1 MESNESPILQGLN
14 PAQRAAVVNY
24 DSPSLIIAGAGSG
37 KTRVLTSRIAYMI
50 EQGVKPW
57 NILAL
62 TFTNKAAEQMRERIA
77 KMLPDNRS
85 RYIRMGTFHS
95 VFSRILRENADRIGF
110 SESFTIYDTSDSRN
124 LLKTVIREL
133 NLPDEKYKPASIASR
148 ISLAKNK
155 LITPGAY
162 LANASLAAED
172 RQMQIPEFG
181 NVYNIYCQ
189 RCKHNGAM
197 DFDDLLL
204 QTNILLRDCPDVL
217 ARYQE
222 LFQYILVDEY
232 QDTNYAQYVIIRR
245 LSQHHA
251 KVCVVGDDAQSIYSF
266 RGAKIENILSFRNDY
281 PTAQVFKLEQNYRS
295 TRTIVE
301 AANSVI
307 VHNSK
312 RMEKNCFSEGP
323 RGEKIRILKA
333 YTDREEAEMVVT
345 DLRDK
350 VRAAGDEWSEAV
362 ILYRTN
368 NQSAVLED
376 NLRRHGIPY
385 RIYKGSSFYDH
396 KEVKDMMA
404 YIRLVINPRDDEAF
418 RRIVNYPARGIGDT
432 TVQRIADL
440 AAARGVSMWE
450 AVDALVAEPTTDAV
464 QRTIARKVT
473 DFVSMIRSLS
483 LSRAD
488 KSLYDFGLEVAT
500 RSGII
505 AAYRAENTPE
515 ATSALDN
522 IEELLNSMQEFKE
535 RCDAEIRNGERQ
547 PDEEAT
553 VEEWLQ
559 NMMLMSDMDKDDP
572 ESSNKVT
579 LMTVHSAKGLEYKY
593 VYIVGMEENLFPSQ
607 RAAETPDGIE
617 EERRLFYVALTRAKV
632 SATISYA
639 EMRFKWGNMEF
650 TRPSCFLREID
661 PRYVESEIDLDEERV
676 PRPGGEGSSA
686 IDELRRRFDYRFQ
699 QQKQGG
705 RSGAPAGGA
714 NGYGARGGASSGSY
728 GRGGYG
734 GNASGYGRGGNFAGG
749 GSGGGSRSGFGGRSV
764 GFGPA
769 SDGES
774 GPARHFARASQ
785 PQRQAAPD
793 PELVRPLR
801 TSTEGMR
808 RVGIRQAG
816 TEAPAGATAPTGAVP
831 GGYAEGQRV
840 EHPTFG
846 AGTIERIETLA
857 ADHKLV
863 VRFDR
868 AGVKTLLAKFAKL
881 TKL

>member
-14 PAQRAAVVNY
+14 PAQRAAVENY
-24 DSPSLIIAGAGSG
+24 DVPSLIIAGAGSG

-62 TFTNKAAEQMRERIA
+62 TFTNKAAEQMRDRIA
-77 KMLPDNRS
+77 GMLPDNRS

-95 VFSRILRENADRIGF
+95 VFSRILRENAERIGF
-110 SESFTIYDTSDSRN
+110 TESFTIYDSADSRN
-124 LLKTVIREL
+124 LLKTIIREL
-133 NLPDEKYKPASIASR
+133 NLPDEKYKPNSIASR

-162 LANASLAAED
+162 LANTSLATED

-181 NVYNIYCQ
+181 NIYNIYCQ

-245 LSQHHA
+245 LSQHHS

-281 PTAQVFKLEQNYRS
+281 PDAKVFKLEQNYRS

-307 VHNSK
+307 EHNSK
-312 RMEKNCFSEGP
+312 RMEKKCFSEGD

-333 YTDREEAEMVVT
+333 YTDREEAEMVVS

-376 NLRRHGIPY
+376 NLRRRGIPY

-440 AAARGVSMWE
+440 AAQRGVSMWE
-450 AVDALVAEPTTDAV
+450 AVDALTAEPTTDPV

-473 DFVSMIRSLS
+473 EFVAMIRSLS
-483 LSRAD
+483 LSRTD

-500 RSGII
+500 RSGIL

-547 PDEEAT
+547 PEEEAT

-559 NMMLMSDMDKDDP
+559 GMMLMSDMDKDDP

-593 VYIVGMEENLFPSQ
+593 VYIVGLEENLFPSQ

-632 SATISYA
+632 AATISYA
-639 EMRFKWGNMEF
+639 EMRFRWGNMEF
-650 TRPSCFLREID
+650 SRPSCFLREID
-661 PRYVESEIDLDEERV
+661 PRYVETEVDLGEERM

-699 QQKQGG
+699 QQQTSRFGG
-705 RSGAPAGGA
+705 PASSNGFGG
-714 NGYGARGGASSGSY
+714 RGGASSGGGSGSY
-728 GRGGYG
+728 GRGGNYG
-734 GNASGYGRGGNFAGG
+734 GASGSGRGSYGG
-749 GSGGGSRSGFGGRSV
+749 GNYGSGSRNGGFGT
-764 GFGPA
+764 P

-774 GPARHFARASQ
+774 GPARRFPRTSQ
-785 PQRQAAPD
+785 PQSSRTAPRPTAPD
-793 PELVRPLR
+793 PALVQPLR

-808 RVGIRQAG
+808 RLGVR
-816 TEAPAGATAPTGAVP
+816 PAGESGGLSTGEYTV
-831 GGYAEGQRV
+831 GQRV
-840 EHPTFG
+840 EHPMFG
-846 AGTIERIETLA
+846 VGIVERIETLA
-857 ADHKLV
+857 TDHKLV
-863 VRFDR
+863 VRFDN
-868 AGVKTLLAKFAKL
+868 AGEKTLLAKFAKL

>member
-77 KMLPDNRS
+77 GMLPDNRS

-110 SESFTIYDTSDSRN
+110 TESFTIYDTSDSRN

-162 LANASLAAED
+162 LANASLATED
-172 RQMQIPEFG
+172 RQLQIPEFG
-181 NVYNIYCQ
+181 NIYNIYCQ

-232 QDTNYAQYVIIRR
+232 QDTNFAQYVIIRR
-245 LSQHHA
+245 LSQHHS

-281 PTAQVFKLEQNYRS
+281 PDARIFKLEQNYRS

-333 YTDREEAEMVVT
+333 YTDREEAEMVVS

-376 NLRRHGIPY
+376 NLRRRGIPY

-396 KEVKDMMA
+396 KEVKDLMA

-450 AVDALVAEPTTDAV
+450 AVDALVAEPAADAV
-464 QRTIARKVT
+464 QRTIARKVSE
-473 DFVSMIRSLS
+473 FVAMIRSLS
-483 LSRAD
+483 LVRAD
-488 KSLYDFGLEVAT
+488 KGLYDFGLEVAT
-500 RSGII
+500 RSGIL

-547 PDEEAT
+547 PEEVAT

-593 VYIVGMEENLFPSQ
+593 VYIVGLEENLFPSQ
-607 RAAETPDGIE
+607 RASETPDGLE

-650 TRPSCFLREID
+650 SRPSCFLREID
-661 PRYVESEIDLDEERV
+661 PRYVESEVDLEEERER
-676 PRPGGEGSSA
+676 RPAGEGPSA

-699 QQKQGG
+699 QKQQGV
-705 RSGAPAGGA
+705 RS
-714 NGYGARGGASSGSY
+714 GASSGAFGSRN
-728 GRGGYG
+728 G
-734 GNASGYGRGGNFAGG
+734 ASSGAYGRGGNFGT
-749 GSGGGSRSGFGGRSV
+749 GSGGGSAARRTASPSRPSG
-764 GFGPA
+764 
-769 SDGES
+769 
-774 GPARHFARASQ
+774 
-785 PQRQAAPD
+785 APD
-793 PELVRPLR
+793 PALVRPLR
-801 TSTEGMR
+801 TSTEGLR
-808 RVGIRQAG
+808 RVGVR
-816 TEAPAGATAPTGAVP
+816 PAGQENGGHGGEKSLLASAYAV
-831 GGYAEGQRV
+831 GERV
-840 EHPTFG
+840 EHPMFG
-846 AGTIERIETLA
+846 VGTVERIETLA
-857 ADHKLV
+857 TDHKLV
-863 VRFDR
+863 VRFDN
-868 AGVKTLLAKFAKL
+868 AGEKTLLAKFAKL